1 MIRVP
6 EIKLPL
12 DSTEEDLL
20 YYTARHMKIDIKEI
34 QSIQLIKRSIDARNK
49 QNIHF
54 ICTVDVELSHES
66 VFMKHNKNSKMKY
79 VTPYE
84 YMIPATKK
92 LDTRP
97 VVVGFGPAG
106 MFAALILAQAG
117 QNPIVIE
124 RGSAVE
130 KRQEQVF
137 SFWYGEELNPESNVQ
152 FGEGGA
158 GTFSDGKLNTG
169 LFDTENELFI

>member
-1 MIRVP
+1 
-6 EIKLPL
+6 
-12 DSTEEDLL
+12 
-20 YYTARHMKIDIKEI
+20 
-34 QSIQLIKRSIDARNK
+34 
-49 QNIHF
+49 
-54 ICTVDVELSHES
+54 
-66 VFMKHNKNSKMKY
+66 
-79 VTPYE
+79 
-84 YMIPATKK
+84 
-92 LDTRP
+92 
-97 VVVGFGPAG
+97 

-137 SFWYGEELNPESNVQ
+137 SFWYGEKLNPESNVQ

-169 LFDTENELFI
+169 TKDGRARKVLLELAEAGAPSENFVSGTSS